1 MGVYCD
7 LMNEEN
13 VIRTMIINLESLCTW
28 HMLHDPRKRP
38 PYFGRPLRRP
48 LTHGRESV
56 TLEEPRV
63 LNQQVK
69 VMSG

>member
-7 LMNEEN
+7 LMNEQN
-13 VIRTMIINLESLCTW
+13 VNRTMIINLECVL
-28 HMLHDPRKRP
+28 DPREDLTLV
-38 PYFGRPLRRP
+38 GLWDDPLHTVGERHAWG
-48 LTHGRESV
+48 T
-56 TLEEPRV
+56 T